1 MQATLSELQEKHARL
16 EALRQGQ
23 GLDAILLTR
32 NDNIAW
38 ATGGAR
44 PYIAVNQDAGV
55 CAILSDS
62 EGFRL
67 LANNI
72 EEGRLLSEELPA
84 GSWRPLMQPWY
95 RESLPEALRQAGA
108 SRIGADSGVEGA
120 MPLAKAISELRT
132 PLMEPEIDRYRSLGR
147 DTGEALEQ
155 AARQVRPG
163 DTEFQIAARMAAALM
178 DRAIDAPVLLV
189 AVDDRIQ
196 RVRHPLPTTL
206 KVSERA
212 MLVCCG
218 RRHGLI
224 ASATRLIHLGAV
236 PEMWRLRQEACARVD
251 GAYLAATTP
260 GATAAQIF
268 AAGEAAYAAEG
279 YPGEWEHHHQGGA
292 AGYGTR
298 DWFATPTGAET
309 VHRGQAF
316 AWNPSIAGAKVED
329 TVLLGENG
337 IEVLTATGDWPVVE
351 VEAGGK
357 RYLRPA
363 ILGLP
368 GQAG

>member
-1 MQATLSELQEKHARL
+1 MQATLGELQEKHARL
-16 EALRQGQ
+16 EVLRQAR

-44 PYIAVNQDAGV
+44 PYIAVNQDTGV
-55 CAILSDS
+55 CAILCDP

-72 EEGRLLSEELPA
+72 EEGRLLAEELPA

-95 RESLPEALRQAGA
+95 SESLTEGLRQAGVA
-108 SRIGADSGVEGA
+108 RIGADRDVVGA
-120 MPLAKAISELRT
+120 MLLAEEIAALRT
-132 PLMEPEIDRYRSLGR
+132 PLLEPEIERYRSLGR
-147 DTGEALEQ
+147 DTGDALEL
-155 AARQVRPG
+155 AAREVRIG
-163 DTEFQIAARMAAALM
+163 DSEFQIAARMAAALM
-178 DRAIDAPVLLV
+178 ERAIDAPVLLV

-196 RVRHPLPTTL
+196 RVRHPLPTAL
-206 KVSERA
+206 KVNERA

-224 ASATRLIHLGAV
+224 ASATRLIHLGPV
-236 PEMWRLRQEACARVD
+236 PEQWRVRQEACARVD
-251 GAYLAATTP
+251 GAYLAATVP
-260 GATAAQIF
+260 GAMAAHIF
-268 AAGEAAYAAEG
+268 AAGEAAYTAEG

-292 AGYGTR
+292 AGYGAR

-309 VHRGQAF
+309 AHLGQAF

-329 TVLLGENG
+329 TVLLGERG
-337 IEVLTATGDWPVVE
+337 IEVLTTTGDWPMVE
-351 VEAGGK
+351 VDAGGK
-357 RYLRPA
+357 RFLRPA

-368 GQAG
+368 AR

>member
-1 MQATLSELQEKHARL
+1 
-16 EALRQGQ
+16 
-23 GLDAILLTR
+23 LDAILLTR

-44 PYIAVNQDAGV
+44 PFIAVNQDTAV
-55 CAILSDS
+55 CAILSDA

-72 EEGRLLSEELPA
+72 EEGRLLAEELPT
-84 GSWRPLMQPWY
+84 GSWRPIMQPWY
-95 RESLPEALRQAGA
+95 RESLSEGLRQAGV
-108 SRIGADSGVEGA
+108 SRIGADSNVEGA
-120 MPLAKAISELRT
+120 LPLTNAIAELRT
-132 PLMEPEIDRYRSLGR
+132 PLLEPEIERYRSLGH
-147 DTGEALEQ
+147 DTGQALEQ
-155 AARQVRPG
+155 AAREVRQG
-163 DTEFQIAARMAAALM
+163 DSEFQIAGRMAAALM

-224 ASATRLIHLGAV
+224 ASATRLIHLGPV
-236 PEMWRLRQEACARVD
+236 PDVWRQRQEACARVD
-251 GAYLAATTP
+251 GAYLAATIP

-268 AAGEAAYAAEG
+268 AAGEAAYTAEG

-298 DWFATPTGAET
+298 DWFATPTGPET
-309 VHRGQAF
+309 AHLGQAF

-329 TVLLGENG
+329 TVLLGERG
-337 IEVLTATGDWPVVE
+337 IEILTATGEWPVVE
-351 VEAGGK
+351 VEAGGT
-357 RYLRPA
+357 RFLRPA
-363 ILGLP
+363 ILG
-368 GQAG
+368 